1 MSEPTKFMFET
12 VFGDSGEIVKEAPPP
27 PKKIYRPDEV
37 DVIRAEAH
45 QEGSDNAV
53 AAALSL
59 VAAGFQTIMQ
69 TLEAE
74 IEQTKAE
81 AARLSY
87 AMATKIADRA
97 LEDQPTE
104 MIEAIVSDCVDF
116 LRSEPIIHV
125 SVSPEHSDAL
135 GQKLTALV
143 AERGYEGR
151 LMVTADEQATPGDCR
166 IEWMNGSFARDAA
179 TIKASIAK
187 VIEHHWPGIE
197 LKDLEE
203 SNLPQTDEP
212 NQPDG
217 PNDHDTNVA

>member
-12 VFGDSGEIVKEAPPP
+12 VFGGSGEIVKEAPPP
-27 PKKIYRPDEV
+27 PKKIYRPDEI

-53 AAALSL
+53 ASALSL
-59 VAAGFQTIMQ
+59 VAAGFQTVMQ

-87 AMATKIADRA
+87 AMATKIADQA
-97 LEDQPTE
+97 LADQPTE
-104 MIEAIVSDCVDF
+104 MIEAIISDCVDF
-116 LRSEPIIHV
+116 LRSEPVIHV
-125 SVSPEHSDAL
+125 SVPPEHSEAL

-151 LMVTADEQATPGDCR
+151 LMVTADPQAAPGDCR

-179 TIKASIAK
+179 TIKTSIAQ
-187 VIEHHWPGIE
+187 VIEHHWPGLD
-197 LKDLEE
+197 LKDLDE
-203 SNLPQTDEP
+203 SAPTQDDKP
-212 NQPDG
+212 NELDG
-217 PNDHDTNVA
+217 SDDHDTNVA